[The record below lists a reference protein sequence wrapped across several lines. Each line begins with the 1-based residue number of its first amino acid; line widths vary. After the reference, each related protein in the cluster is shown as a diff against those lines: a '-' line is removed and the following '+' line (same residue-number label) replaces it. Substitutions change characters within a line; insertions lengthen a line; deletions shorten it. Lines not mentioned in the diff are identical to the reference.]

1 MIQDIALALGLVV
14 NLLSTE
20 LLGLASGGFVVP
32 GYLALFLGQP
42 IRIAATFAIALLT
55 WAFVRFVLARFML
68 LYGRRRFAVTLLAGF
83 LFAAAAE
90 RALGLVP
97 GLSGEFRA
105 VGHLIPG
112 LLAAEML
119 AEGVLPTSA
128 VALGGAAVVRLLL
141 AALGAAV
148 L

>member
-1 MIQDIALALGLVV
+1 
-14 NLLSTE
+14 
-20 LLGLASGGFVVP
+20 
-32 GYLALFLGQP
+32 
-42 IRIAATFAIALLT
+42 
-55 WAFVRFVLARFML
+55 WAFVRFVLSRFML

-90 RALGLVP
+90 SVLVRFP
-97 GLSGEFRA
+97 GLGAEFRTI
-105 VGHLIPG
+105 GHLIPG

-119 AEGVLPTSA
+119 AEGPLPTAA
-128 VALGGAAVVRLLL
+128 VALGGAAVVRLIL